1 MPDTRN
7 LTLESM
13 ENYRRQKDL
22 IFVNLVDFDML
33 YGHRRNVEG
42 YARALEAS
50 DRRIPQ
56 ISVLKN

>member
-1 MPDTRN
+1 
-7 LTLESM
+7 M

-22 IFVNLVDFDML
+22 IFVNLMDFDML

-42 YARALEAS
+42 YARALEAF

-56 ISVLKN
+56 ISVLEN